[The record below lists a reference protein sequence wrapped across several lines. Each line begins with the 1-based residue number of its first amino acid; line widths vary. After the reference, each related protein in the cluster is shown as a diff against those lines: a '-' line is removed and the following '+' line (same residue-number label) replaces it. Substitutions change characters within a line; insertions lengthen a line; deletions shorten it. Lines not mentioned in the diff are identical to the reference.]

1 MQRQLGYSKASSTL
15 LHRTCR
21 SQIGSKISQS
31 QTNHELTSP
40 LHPPTHSPFLV
51 RPLPFTAAYSSARPL
66 ANTMHHPI
74 QDPETIRKAKEQDW
88 WLTFDDV
95 NPHARDILEKYSG
108 IAPADVVQH
117 VRDIVSERRMPDWVL
132 SVLTNV

>member
-1 MQRQLGYSKASSTL
+1 
-15 LHRTCR
+15 
-21 SQIGSKISQS
+21 
-31 QTNHELTSP
+31 
-40 LHPPTHSPFLV
+40 
-51 RPLPFTAAYSSARPL
+51 
-66 ANTMHHPI
+66 MHHPI

-117 VRDIVSERRMPDWVL
+117 VRDIRDRAIEIFVYPCIGTLKFLDIEIDRTPCYDEIKQRIARAPQARH
-132 SVLTNV
+132 